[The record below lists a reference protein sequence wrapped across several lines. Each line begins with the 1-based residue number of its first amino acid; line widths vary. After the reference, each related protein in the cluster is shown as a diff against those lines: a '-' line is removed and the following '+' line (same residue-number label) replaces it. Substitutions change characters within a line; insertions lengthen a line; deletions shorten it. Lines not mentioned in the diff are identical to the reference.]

1 MFQCFLKPVVS
12 SICVTSAMYLQWK
25 SFYQGPG
32 GVWCDVDVVEFSYFG
47 APEPAPKEQL
57 YTEIVDDL
65 RGGDPCIGSGSQVFI
80 KIPFQPVFF
89 PSLVV
94 VMLH

>member
-1 MFQCFLKPVVS
+1 MPAWPEFTFKLAVIKVFES
-12 SICVTSAMYLQWK
+12 LN
-25 SFYQGPG
+25 QGPG

-65 RGGDPCIGSGSQVFI
+65 RGGDPCIGSGSQVFLL
-80 KIPFQPVFF
+80 FQASIQFF
-89 PSLVV
+89 SR
-94 VMLH
+94 

>member
-1 MFQCFLKPVVS
+1 MTPVCFFYLLVVKGS
-12 SICVTSAMYLQWK
+12 K
-25 SFYQGPG
+25 SLYQGPG

-65 RGGDPCIGSGSQVFI
+65 RGGDPCIGSGSQVFFI
-80 KIPFQPVFF
+80 FLSKHTNFI
-89 PSLVV
+89 SIERNY
-94 VMLH
+94 